1 MGAAVRKP
9 ESKTKS
15 GLSRLNAELRTE
27 NWTKHKAPAKEDR
40 EPGQGAA
47 KQRSGAGS
55 DDDDDDDDDLLA
67 GDLSA
72 DYDITAGYASS
83 SDEDIDYASED
94 KVARVRRLME
104 TPLGDAGAGKRV
116 PDREIRAMLSE
127 AHIYSQRLGMLQFVE
142 ECRQRLDADDPVLE
156 PSSSAG
162 RRCVVFLLCSWLL
175 CALSIPKLVLL
186 SPPAS
191 YLRCFVEEPR

>member
-1 MGAAVRKP
+1 MGAALRKP

-27 NWTKHKAPAKEDR
+27 NWTKAPAKEDR
-40 EPGQGAA
+40 EPGRGAA

-55 DDDDDDDDDLLA
+55 DDDDDDDDRLA

-72 DYDITAGYASS
+72 DYDITTGYASS

-104 TPLGDAGAGKRV
+104 HPLGDAGAGKRV

-142 ECRQRLDADDPVLE
+142 ECRQRLDADDP
-156 PSSSAG
+156 
-162 RRCVVFLLCSWLL
+162 
-175 CALSIPKLVLL
+175 
-186 SPPAS
+186 
-191 YLRCFVEEPR
+191 